1 MSEQLQAE
9 AFNCE
14 AVHGRQLTCHSR
26 NIDIRGYI
34 EHAATRQAT
43 RVVMLI
49 GATII
54 TSRAVTIGELDRET
68 TADQCFQ

>member
-1 MSEQLQAE
+1 MSEQLQAK
-9 AFNCE
+9 AFNGE
-14 AVHGRQLTCHSR
+14 AAHRRQLTCHRR
-26 NIDIRGYI
+26 NIDMRGYI
-34 EHAATRQAT
+34 EHAATRQAA

-54 TSRAVTIGELDRET
+54 SSRSVTIGEFDRET